1 MLTINHPL
9 LKDLERFADGAHGRV
24 ALHPFIKTQCNKTLR
39 QPGRSIGEKTLGL
52 LQVGADGLLQK
63 AVGIRVLPPF
73 PEVGR
78 AGADSFS
85 TLRPIRTTG
94 PQD

>member
-1 MLTINHPL
+1 MLTINNAL
-9 LKDLERFADGAHGRV
+9 LKGLELLGDGLHRGL
-24 ALHPFIKTQCNKTLR
+24 ALHPLIKTQCNKTLR
-39 QPGRSIGEKTLGL
+39 QPGRSISEQCVRL
-52 LQVGADGLLQK
+52 LQVGSDGHLQE
-63 AVGIRVLPPF
+63 AIGILVLPPF

-85 TLRPIRTTG
+85 TFRPIRTNG